1 MSSETC
7 TPTNPSNLGWSSSDT
22 LSSRIQTRTTGR
34 FNFHARKLFIFS
46 LFDKRATDSSFRHSC
61 GIRGRG
67 NQYKPG
73 HPASRPPFLT
83 LFAGSKEGG
92 KQKNRVSSSRR
103 VSDILYRRF
112 WHVWRSR
119 TITQIPHRGPLQ
131 SQGPT
136 CSVVA
141 SSASTTPS
149 SFAHTCII
157 SASLDPCLRC
167 EPPLTA

>member
-34 FNFHARKLFIFS
+34 FNFHARKLFIF
-46 LFDKRATDSSFRHSC
+46 
-61 GIRGRG
+61 
-67 NQYKPG
+67 
-73 HPASRPPFLT
+73 PFLT
-83 LFAGSKEGG
+83 REPQIAASDIAAEYEGAETSTSLDIQRLAPFSHAFCRKQRRG
-92 KQKNRVSSSRR
+92 KTENRVSSSRR

-136 CSVVA
+136 FALLPQVRVRPRQA
-141 SSASTTPS
+141 SHIHVSSLPPWILASAVNHP
-149 SFAHTCII
+149 
-157 SASLDPCLRC
+157 
-167 EPPLTA
+167 